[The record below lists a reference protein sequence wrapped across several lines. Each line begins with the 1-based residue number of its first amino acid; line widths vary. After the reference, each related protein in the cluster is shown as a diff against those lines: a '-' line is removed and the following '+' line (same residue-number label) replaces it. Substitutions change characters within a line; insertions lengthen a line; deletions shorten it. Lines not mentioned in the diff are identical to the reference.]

1 MTYSASEIE
10 PLLDAREDEHLEFK
24 EAKNNYDYDKLAKYC
39 AAIANEGGGK
49 FILGITDK
57 IPRRVVGSQAF
68 LNPHKIKKAL
78 TEVLHVRIDADEIKH
93 PDGRVVVF
101 TIPSRP
107 YGIAV
112 QYKASYW
119 MRTDED
125 VIPMTWDV
133 LSKIREEIRLD
144 YSSDIHPQA
153 TVADLDPVAITE
165 LRLRWHRKS
174 KNDRLL
180 ECSDEQLLSD
190 AELVVDGS
198 VNYAALILL
207 GTPAALNRY
216 LPQVETVFEYRS
228 SEASGP
234 AQQRASYRKGF
245 LLYQDELWTLI
256 NSRNELQHFQVGF
269 FKVPI
274 STFNETVIR
283 EAILNAI
290 SHRDYNEPSS
300 IFIRQR
306 PREMEI
312 SSPGGF
318 PPGVTPQNIL
328 SRHRPRNRRLA
339 EVLEKC
345 GLVERSGQGVDLM
358 YEESIKESKPL
369 PDYSGSDEYLVDLII
384 RGTIQDP
391 KFLEFLEKIGKEK
404 LATFQTR
411 DLIIIDL
418 INREQ
423 PIPDEYK
430 SRLPYLVDQGVL
442 EKIRGKE
449 YILSGTFHK
458 SIGRRGTYTRKIGLD
473 RDTNKMLLLSLI
485 ERCSSDGCQLK
496 ELMQVLPSKNRGQ
509 VQYLLAL
516 LRQEGK
522 AHYTG
527 FGTASTWYPG
537 PDPDVEWVN
546 ISEGEMRDIQQEPPR
561 VVAESE
567 LQSFA
572 LQNDENGTPN
582 AESALQNA
590 EGGTPKAENNGENVA

>member
-10 PLLDAREDEHLEFK
+10 GLLTEREDEHLEFK

-49 FILGITDK
+49 IVLGITDK
-57 IPRRVVGSQAF
+57 LPRRVVGSQAF
-68 LNPHKIKKAL
+68 LNPHKIKTAL
-78 TEVLHVRIDADEIKH
+78 TDVLHIRIDVDEINH
-93 PDGRVVVF
+93 PDGRVLIF
-101 TIPSRP
+101 TVPGRP
-107 YGIAV
+107 YGVAV

-119 MRTDED
+119 MRSDED

-133 LSKIREEIRLD
+133 LSRIRDEIRLD
-144 YSSDIHPQA
+144 FSSDIQPQA
-153 TVADLDPVAITE
+153 TVEEIDPLAITE
-165 LRLRWHRKS
+165 LRVRWHRKS
-174 KNDRLL
+174 ENDRLL

-190 AELVVDGS
+190 AELVVDGGIT
-198 VNYAALILL
+198 NAALILL
-207 GTPAALNRY
+207 GTQAALNKY
-216 LPQVETVFEYRS
+216 LPQVETVFEYRL

-234 AQQRASYRKGF
+234 AQQRMGYRKGF
-245 LLYQDELWTLI
+245 LLYQEELWTLI
-256 NSRNELQHFQVGF
+256 NSRNELQFFQSGF
-269 FKVPI
+269 YKIPI
-274 STFNETVIR
+274 RTFNETVIR

-318 PPGVTPQNIL
+318 PPGVTPENIL

-369 PDYSGSDEYLVDLII
+369 PDYTGSDEYLVDLVIS
-384 RGTIQDP
+384 GEVQDP
-391 KFLEFLEKIGKEK
+391 KFLQFLEKIGKEK

-411 DLIIIDL
+411 DLIIIDR

-430 SRLPYLVDQGVL
+430 PRLPYLVDQGVL
-442 EKIRGKE
+442 EKIRGKD

-458 SIGRRGTYTRKIGLD
+458 SIGQRGTHTRKVGLD
-473 RDTNKMLLLSLI
+473 RDTNKMLLLTHI
-485 ERCSSDGCQLK
+485 EKYSDDGCQLK
-496 ELMQVLPSKNRGQ
+496 EFMQVLPSKTRG
-509 VQYLLAL
+509 
-516 LRQEGK
+516 
-522 AHYTG
+522 
-527 FGTASTWYPG
+527 
-537 PDPDVEWVN
+537 
-546 ISEGEMRDIQQEPPR
+546 
-561 VVAESE
+561 
-567 LQSFA
+567 
-572 LQNDENGTPN
+572 
-582 AESALQNA
+582 
-590 EGGTPKAENNGENVA
+590 